1 MSQASTSATRRLSPQ
16 RTGGRCSGSSGA
28 PPWESQ
34 AWARLVASRDPVTAS
49 RSRGHT
55 STAPAVVAARAG
67 QSSPSSGPRA
77 RVKLCTWCGSEH
89 SGKGRSCGSA
99 ECMHLAKGAA
109 VRGRS
114 RPRAL
119 TDAERAALVAVET
132 DSVDAMV
139 RELQAAGASSRSI
152 GAALGLLGWQ
162 MSD

>member
-1 MSQASTSATRRLSPQ
+1 M
-16 RTGGRCSGSSGA
+16 
-28 PPWESQ
+28 
-34 AWARLVASRDPVTAS
+34 
-49 RSRGHT
+49 
-55 STAPAVVAARAG
+55 
-67 QSSPSSGPRA
+67 
-77 RVKLCTWCGSEH
+77 
-89 SGKGRSCGSA
+89 
-99 ECMHLAKGAA
+99 
-109 VRGRS
+109 RGRS

>member
-1 MSQASTSATRRLSPQ
+1 
-16 RTGGRCSGSSGA
+16 
-28 PPWESQ
+28 
-34 AWARLVASRDPVTAS
+34 
-49 RSRGHT
+49 
-55 STAPAVVAARAG
+55 
-67 QSSPSSGPRA
+67 
-77 RVKLCTWCGSEH
+77 
-89 SGKGRSCGSA
+89 
-99 ECMHLAKGAA
+99 MHLAKGAA